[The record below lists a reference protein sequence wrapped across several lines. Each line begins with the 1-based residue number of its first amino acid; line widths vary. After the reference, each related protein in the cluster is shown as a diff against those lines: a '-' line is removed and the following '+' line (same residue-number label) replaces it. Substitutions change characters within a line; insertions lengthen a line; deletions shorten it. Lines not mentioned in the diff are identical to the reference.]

1 MKVHVALV
9 SLAVFYA
16 LTGLQ
21 ASASTPISPY
31 FSTGASTSARKISDP
46 ATEIFRPTPHVL
58 SVISSATALHRF
70 PVMDEK
76 GLLLTCVAP
85 ELDKDRETDVF
96 KDCTLAP
103 GRTLDDVMH
112 SFVQGIHEE
121 QRLRMRE
128 HADSQKYAGENA
140 DAKGAQK

>member
-1 MKVHVALV
+1 M
-9 SLAVFYA
+9 
-16 LTGLQ
+16 
-21 ASASTPISPY
+21 
-31 FSTGASTSARKISDP
+31 TGAGRISDR
-46 ATEIFRPTPHVL
+46 ATEISRPTPHVL

-121 QRLRMRE
+121 QRLRMKE
-128 HADSQKYAGENA
+128 HGGSPKDSDESADGKS
-140 DAKGAQK
+140 AQK